1 MTDLFA
7 ALPRWSTTVSNGA
20 RLEDHAEA
28 IGNVP
33 SVSCSVKYYSAPG
46 IISARRP
53 PDSNRGFDTQP
64 AAAFKSP

>member
-20 RLEDHAEA
+20 RLEYRAKA
-28 IGNVP
+28 ILNVP
-33 SVSCSVKYYSAPG
+33 SLSCSVKYCSTPG
-46 IISARRP
+46 VISARRP
-53 PDSNRGFDTQP
+53 PDSNRCFDTQP